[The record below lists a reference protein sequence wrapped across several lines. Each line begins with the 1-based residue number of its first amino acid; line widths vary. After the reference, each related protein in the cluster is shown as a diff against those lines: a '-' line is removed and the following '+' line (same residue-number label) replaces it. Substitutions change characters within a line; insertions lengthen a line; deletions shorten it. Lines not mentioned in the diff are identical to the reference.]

1 MATSEHCTIADVRF
15 FLTCCKCRTF
25 LLEYK
30 EKYILLCVYTC
41 IYMHTYIQ
49 VPQTQ
54 VNTDTLRDTNEKKLF
69 FVFAP
74 SWATQWAAR
83 SSWLCCC
90 SWVIEWRCCPLLPA
104 EQEPPLSPAELTSR
118 NSWFLHTSHAA
129 SFGSCVLTTCFGAW
143 QGLLL
148 CELSCSGIGSTVNIT
163 NQNSCNCLQWA
174 FKERAFL
181 LERGQIIKKSCF
193 LGHVECAWPVFGCCQ
208 GAEQ

>member
-1 MATSEHCTIADVRF
+1 MATSEHCTIVDVRF

-74 SWATQWAAR
+74 SWATQWAAG

-129 SFGSCVLTTCFGAW
+129 SFGSSVFWQHVFWGLTRAAPLW
-143 QGLLL
+143 SLLL
-148 CELSCSGIGSTVNIT
+148 WHWLHC
-163 NQNSCNCLQWA
+163 
-174 FKERAFL
+174 KYY
-181 LERGQIIKKSCF
+181 KSKQ
-193 LGHVECAWPVFGCCQ
+193 L
-208 GAEQ
+208 